1 MLRTITQPRAL
12 SFDIPAS
19 QEAVYFL
26 YNPAINFLHLFWAYT
41 FEENE
46 KQVMCASENYATK
59 HIDWLNYILLKL
71 WLDQSFQAVMSNTF
85 FA

>member
-26 YNPAINFLHLFWAYT
+26 YNLAINFLHLFWTYT

-46 KQVMCASENYATK
+46 KQVMYASANYATK
-59 HIDWLNYILLKL
+59 YIDWLNYILLKL